1 MPTANPPAHSSGYR
15 WIVLL
20 IATLAQASACF
31 FVQGIGAIAIY
42 VQDDWQLSS
51 LQIGLLM
58 SAAQLLTIPGL
69 LVAGELLD
77 RYAERWVVGIGTLL
91 VGVILC
97 LSTFASSYWTLL
109 LCLLVVGAVYS
120 TAQPGGSKSVASWFG
135 PKQRGFAMG
144 IRQAGLPLGGAL
156 AAAVL
161 PAIAQH
167 WGWRWGF
174 LAGGLLA
181 LTGALLFI
189 SLYRPANPDKPPP
202 LAAPALGLNALL
214 RARLAL
220 LRDPVM
226 GKIMLSGI
234 SLVSVQYGILI
245 FTALY
250 LYERFGLSISAAT
263 VLLVIAQGAGVVGR
277 IVLAAWG
284 DHSRGGRYFPV
295 MVCLL
300 AVILGLI
307 FLVVAPLQSFWP
319 RALLLGWLGF
329 FGFGWYGPW
338 VAYVAD
344 SAPADKTGFAL
355 GLAMAINQVAVVLVP
370 PALGGLR
377 DLSHSYVP
385 GWLILMG
392 LCLVALLLT
401 ASHARANAQ
410 GPQ

>member
-1 MPTANPPAHSSGYR
+1 MTSVKPSAHASGYR
-15 WIVLL
+15 WVVLF

-31 FVQGIGAIAIY
+31 FVQGIGAIALF
-42 VQDDWQLSS
+42 VQQDLQLSN

-58 SAAQLLTIPGL
+58 SAAQLLPILGL

-77 RYAERWVVGIGTLL
+77 RYQERWVVGIGTLL
-91 VGVILC
+91 VGFALC
-97 LSTFASSYWTLL
+97 LSMLANSYWALL
-109 LCLLVVGAVYS
+109 SCLLVVGAAYS

-156 AAAVL
+156 AAAAL
-161 PAIAQH
+161 PAIALH

-174 LAGGLLA
+174 LAGGLIA
-181 LTGALLFI
+181 LLGGLLFI
-189 SLYRPANPDKPPP
+189 ALYRAATPDKPAG
-202 LAAPALGLNALL
+202 AAPSLGINALL
-214 RARLAL
+214 RARLAML
-220 LRDPVM
+220 GEPAM

-250 LYERFGLSISAAT
+250 LYERLGLSISAAT
-263 VLLVIAQGAGVVGR
+263 TLLVIAQGAGVVGR

-284 DHSRGGRYFPV
+284 DHSKAGRYFPV
-295 MVCLL
+295 LTCLL
-300 AVILGLI
+300 AVIIGLS
-307 FLVVAPLQSFWP
+307 LLLLAPLQQFWAL
-319 RALLLGWLGF
+319 ALLLAWLGF

-355 GLAMAINQVAVVLVP
+355 GLAMAVNQVAIVLVP
-370 PALGGLR
+370 PALGWLR

-385 GWLILMG
+385 GWLILIA
-392 LCLVALLLT
+392 LSLLALLLSGGKT
-401 ASHARANAQ
+401 TK
-410 GPQ
+410 P